1 MDAKE
6 IYNQVSE
13 EYYREKANSNVQ
25 PRKDFLIG
33 SRCLSDDEEIKER
46 FAERIAKMLG
56 LEYFQQSSIAS
67 TNEELSKLEKARELI
82 SEIMDVEDIED
93 EIYHSYYRKK
103 FVFYSEDD

>member
-1 MDAKE
+1 MNAKE

-13 EYYREKANSNVQ
+13 DYYCEKINGDAQ
-25 PRKDFLIG
+25 PRKDFLSG
-33 SRCLSDDEEIKER
+33 YRCLSDDEEIKER
-46 FAERIAKMLG
+46 YAERIANMLG
-56 LEYFQQSSIAS
+56 LEYFQQSCIAS